1 MFSGIRRG
9 RRTIDVWPGYVDVLS
24 SLLMVVIFVLL
35 IFAFAQLMLRQI
47 VSTQEDEL
55 QVVHDKLA
63 EITEALGIERERTT
77 GLRDEVARLSGT
89 ISSLTEEKFQLSGRV
104 DDLTR
109 QTEQDR
115 QTVEQQLL
123 QLASLQQDI
132 DALRKVREELEGRV
146 GQLAG
151 ALDGAQS
158 DAAAL
163 RDRSKTLEAS
173 LATEQERT
181 HLAQTQ
187 VQQRDIRIQAL
198 SALVGEQGK
207 ALKDERKLSADA
219 QAEVTLLNQKVTDLQ
234 ARLGEISAALQVAET
249 DKKAQAEQIEDLGRR
264 LNLELARR
272 VNELQRYRSEF
283 FGKLRE
289 ALGDN
294 PDIRVE
300 GDRFVFQS
308 ELLFDSGSADL
319 GAPGR
324 QQLGKLASTLRDV
337 TQRIPAEI
345 DWILRID
352 GHTDR
357 VPINTPRF
365 PSNWD
370 LSTARAVSV
379 VQYLATQGIPPRR
392 LAATGFGEFRPLD
405 PGSGAEV
412 YRKNRRIEIK
422 LTSP

>member
-24 SLLMVVIFVLL
+24 SLLMVVIFVLM

-47 VSTQEDEL
+47 VSTQEDQL

-63 EITEALGIERERTT
+63 EITEALGIEREQSA
-77 GLRDEVARLSGT
+77 GLRDDVARLSGT
-89 ISSLTEEKFQLSGRV
+89 ISGLTDEKYELTGRV
-104 DDLTR
+104 DELTR
-109 QTEQDR
+109 QGEQDR
-115 QTVEQQLL
+115 QSLEQQLL
-123 QLASLQQDI
+123 RVASLQQDI
-132 DALRKVREELEGRV
+132 DALRKVREQLEGRV

-151 ALDGAQS
+151 ALDGAQNETG
-158 DAAAL
+158 AL

-173 LATEQERT
+173 LAAEQERT
-181 HLAQTQ
+181 LLAQTQ
-187 VQQRDIRIQAL
+187 VEQRDIRIQAL

-207 ALKDERKLSADA
+207 ALEQERKLSADS
-219 QAEVTLLNQKVTDLQ
+219 QAEVTLLSRKITDLQ
-234 ARLGEISAALQVAET
+234 ARLGEISTALEVAET
-249 DKKAQAEQIEDLGRR
+249 DKKAQSEQIEDLGKR

-352 GHTDR
+352 GHTDK

-379 VQYLATQGIPPRR
+379 VQYLASQGISARR

-405 PGSGAEV
+405 QGGTPEAN
-412 YRKNRRIEIK
+412 RKNRRIEIK